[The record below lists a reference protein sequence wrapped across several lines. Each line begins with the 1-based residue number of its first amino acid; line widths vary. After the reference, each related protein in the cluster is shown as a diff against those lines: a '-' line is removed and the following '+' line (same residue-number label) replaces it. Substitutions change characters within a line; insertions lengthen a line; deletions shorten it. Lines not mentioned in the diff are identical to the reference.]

1 MNLSDLLNA
10 DMTTLAGYARAGW
23 RWWVD
28 ELAAMLPQRF
38 VAGQSLSAWHRYEG
52 GRIVVA
58 SEGATDTLV
67 VPDALCLV
75 RHLVLPKMALRDL
88 AALVAL
94 DIDRIM
100 PVAADSI
107 VTAVAVAGPGPQPDT
122 LAVRVGAMTR
132 AEAGTIAAGLAE
144 AGLAVARVGPLA
156 EDGQS
161 LAFDFAPAMRA
172 AGILPPQSQARRFWW
187 SAVAVLALVNVG
199 AAVLRDQQ
207 QVDRLQA
214 LVDAQDP
221 ALMVVRYTHRQKR
234 AMENVR
240 FVVEQELKGGGDFND
255 DKEIDGA
262 DLNVWETGYGQ
273 PGGSVDYTDG
283 DSNGDKKVDGVDFLT
298 WQQGFGGTVDVAA
311 DGDGSAQINGLDFL
325 LWQQDFGASSLS
337 SVNSIPEP
345 ATLLLLCLAALANPR
360 VVRRVL

>member
-1 MNLSDLLNA
+1 MNLSELLNA

-38 VAGQSLSAWHRYEG
+38 VAGQSLSAWHRYER
-52 GRIVVA
+52 GRIAVA

-122 LAVRVGAMTR
+122 RAVRVGAMTR

-144 AGLAVARVGPLA
+144 AGLAVAHVGPLA

-221 ALMVVRYTHRQKR
+221 ALMVVRRIEDRLHANAKR
-234 AMENVR
+234 VETLDARRRAHQPLAVLAALDRALPANAWIQRMEWDGERVRLAGFAAKEVNVVSALKQSGA
-240 FVVEQELKGGGDFND
+240 FVWVRANRAEASAVTQVGKPFDLTAQARKGGG
-255 DKEIDGA
+255 
-262 DLNVWETGYGQ
+262 
-273 PGGSVDYTDG
+273 
-283 DSNGDKKVDGVDFLT
+283 
-298 WQQGFGGTVDVAA
+298 
-311 DGDGSAQINGLDFL
+311 
-325 LWQQDFGASSLS
+325 
-337 SVNSIPEP
+337 
-345 ATLLLLCLAALANPR
+345 R
-360 VVRRVL
+360 